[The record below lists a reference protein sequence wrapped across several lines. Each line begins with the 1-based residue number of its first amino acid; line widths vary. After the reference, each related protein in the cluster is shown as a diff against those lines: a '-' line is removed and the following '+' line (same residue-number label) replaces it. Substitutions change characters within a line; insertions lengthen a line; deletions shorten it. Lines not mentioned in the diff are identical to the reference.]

1 MTGKMMP
8 TAAGNI
14 APGRS
19 VKMNRIERTVKET
32 VLTYG
37 YMEIFLP
44 VYEYYDILKETTFNF
59 KDENTI
65 RFIDRNTGKSLVLRP
80 DFTPQAARYF
90 ANYMAEFP
98 LPARVC
104 YDGRVFRNVNLNKGI
119 KSEQLQVGAE
129 LYGDSRLD
137 ADTELLM
144 LARRV
149 FSTLNVKGCK
159 YVFGHSGFTRRALE
173 MAGGKSA
180 EYHRLLDSKNVAEIK
195 KLITGDS
202 EAEKLLL
209 YLPKAFGGL
218 ETVEQ
223 IIKLCAFDSE
233 LSSHIGY
240 IKDLFENL
248 ISLGFSGDDLVFDAS
263 ESRGLDYYTGIT
275 FDVLHAEIG
284 ENLAGGG
291 RYDNLT
297 KNFGRDVPACGIV
310 FNVEEIYRVDKS
322 DISLKEIDWLV
333 IGKENFAK
341 CEQLRDEGCS
351 VFYAGDENEKSE
363 LEKSYSF
370 LNILYKR

>member
-19 VKMNRIERTVKET
+19 VKMNKIEQSLKQT
-32 VLTYG
+32 VLSYG

-44 VYEYYDILKETTFNF
+44 VYEYYDILKATSLNL

-65 RFIDRNTGKSLVLRP
+65 QFIDRNTGKSLVLRP

-90 ANYMAEFP
+90 ANYMADFP

-104 YDGRVFRNVNLNKGI
+104 YDGRVFRNVNLNKGV

-129 LYGDSRLD
+129 LYGNNMLE

-144 LARRV
+144 LSKRA
-149 FSTLNVKGCK
+149 FNDLNVKGCK

-173 MAGGKSA
+173 LAGDKS
-180 EYHRLLDSKNVAEIK
+180 EKYHSLLDSKNVASINAM
-195 KLITGDS
+195 ITGNSDTD
-202 EAEKLLL
+202 KFLK
-209 YLPKAFGGL
+209 YLPKAFGGI
-218 ETVEQ
+218 ETIEQ
-223 IIKLCAFDSE
+223 IIKASAFDAE
-233 LSSHIGY
+233 LTENIGY
-240 IKDLFENL
+240 IKALFENM
-248 ISLGFSGDDLVFDAS
+248 IRLGFDKEDLVFDAS

-275 FDVLHAEIG
+275 FDVLHAEVG

-297 KNFGRDVPACGIV
+297 KNFGRDIPACGVV
-310 FNVEEIYRVDKS
+310 FNIEEIYRVDKS
-322 DISLKEIDWLV
+322 EVKLKEIDWLI
-333 IGKENFAK
+333 IGEENFAK
-341 CEQLRDEGCS
+341 SEELRNEGNT
-351 VFYAGDENEKSE
+351 VFYAGDAKEKSE

-370 LNILYKR
+370 RNILS

>member
-1 MTGKMMP
+1 MP
-8 TAAGNI
+8 NAAGNI

-19 VKMNRIERTVKET
+19 VKMNKIEHSIKNS
-32 VLTYG
+32 VLAYG

-90 ANYMAEFP
+90 ANYMADFP

-129 LYGDSRLD
+129 LYGNDKLD

-144 LARRV
+144 LAKRA
-149 FSTLNVKGCK
+149 FGDLKIKGCK

-173 MAGGKSA
+173 LAGDKKT
-180 EYHRLLDSKNVAEIK
+180 EYHKLLDAKNVDSIK
-195 KLITGDS
+195 KLITGSS
-202 EAEKLLL
+202 EADKFLAF
-209 YLPKAFGGL
+209 LPKAFGGI
-218 ETVEQ
+218 ETIEK
-223 IIKLCAFDSE
+223 IISSCAFDKE
-233 LSSHIGY
+233 LSEHIGY
-240 IKDLFENL
+240 IRSLFRNL
-248 ISLGFSGDDLVFDAS
+248 ISLGFDKNDLIFDAS

-275 FDVLHAEIG
+275 FDILHAEVG

-297 KNFGRDVPACGIV
+297 KNFGRDVPACGVV
-310 FNVEEIYRVDKS
+310 FNIEEIYRVDKS
-322 DISLKEIDWLV
+322 DIKLKEIDWLV
-333 IGKENFAK
+333 VGKENFAK
-341 CEQLRDEGCS
+341 SEHLRGEGYT
-351 VFYAGDENEKSE
+351 VFYAGDEQKKSE

-370 LNILYKR
+370 RNILS

>member
-19 VKMNRIERTVKET
+19 VKMNKIEQSVKET
-32 VLTYG
+32 VLSYG

-44 VYEYYDILKETTFNF
+44 VYEYYDILKETAFNF

-90 ANYMAEFP
+90 SNYMNEFP

-104 YDGRVFRNVNLNKGI
+104 YNGRVFRNVNLNKGI

-129 LYGDSRLD
+129 LYGDTMIN
-137 ADTELLM
+137 ADTELLL
-144 LARRV
+144 LAKRA
-149 FSTLNVKGCK
+149 FGTLNIKGCK

-173 MAGGKSA
+173 LAGESS
-180 EYHRLLDSKNVAEIK
+180 EQYHKLLDSKNVAEIN
-195 KLITGDS
+195 KLVTGNSD
-202 EAEKLLL
+202 AEKFLLF
-209 YLPKAFGGL
+209 LPKAFGGL
-218 ETVEQ
+218 ET
-223 IIKLCAFDSE
+223 INKLIETCSFDNE
-233 LSSHIGY
+233 LTEHILY
-240 IKDLFENL
+240 IKKLFENL
-248 ISLGFSGDDLVFDAS
+248 VSLGFDKDDLVFDGS

-297 KNFGRDVPACGIV
+297 KNFGRDVPACGVV
-310 FNVEEIYRVDKS
+310 FNIEEIYRVDTS
-322 DISLKEIDWLV
+322 DIKLKDIEWLV
-333 IGKENFAK
+333 IGEENFSK
-341 CEQLRDEGCS
+341 CEHLRSEGYS
-351 VFYAGDENEKSE
+351 VFYASDNDKKSE
-363 LEKSYSF
+363 LEKSYNF
-370 LNILYKR
+370 RNILS

>member
-1 MTGKMMP
+1 MTGNMMP
-8 TAAGNI
+8 NAAGNI

-19 VKMNRIERTVKET
+19 VKMNKIERTLKET

-90 ANYMAEFP
+90 ANYMTEFP

-104 YDGRVFRNVNLNKGI
+104 YNGRVFRNVNLNKGV
-119 KSEQLQVGAE
+119 KSEQLQVGVE
-129 LYGDSRLD
+129 LYGDEKLD

-144 LARRV
+144 LAKRAFKV
-149 FSTLNVKGCK
+149 LDVQGCK
-159 YVFGHSGFTRRALE
+159 YVFGHSSFTRRALE
-173 MAGGKSA
+173 LAGAKKE
-180 EYHRLLDSKNVAEIK
+180 EYHKLLDSKNVAGIK
-195 KLITGDS
+195 SLITGDS
-202 EAEKLLL
+202 EADRFLS
-209 YLPKAFGGL
+209 YLPKAFGGI
-218 ETVEQ
+218 ETIED
-223 IIKLCAFDSE
+223 IIKACAFDSE
-233 LSSHIGY
+233 LSEHIGY
-240 IKDLFENL
+240 IKTLFENL
-248 ISLGFSGDDLVFDAS
+248 ISLGIAKEDLVFDAS

-275 FDVLHAEIG
+275 FDILHAEVG

-310 FNVEEIYRVDKS
+310 FNIEEIYRVEKS
-322 DISLKEIDWLV
+322 DVKLKEIEWLV
-333 IGKENFAK
+333 VGKENFAK
-341 CEQLRDEGCS
+341 GEHLRDEGYS
-351 VFYAGDENEKSE
+351 VFYAGDKEEKSE

-370 LNILYKR
+370 RNILS

>member
-8 TAAGNI
+8 NPAGNI

-19 VKMNRIERTVKET
+19 VKMNKIESSIKNS
-32 VLTYG
+32 VLNYG

-44 VYEYYDILKETTFNF
+44 VYEYYDILKETTYNF

-90 ANYMAEFP
+90 ANYMADFP

-129 LYGDSRLD
+129 LYGNDRLE
-137 ADTELLM
+137 ADTELLLM
-144 LARRV
+144 AKRAFNNLD
-149 FSTLNVKGCK
+149 VKGCK
-159 YVFGHSGFTRRALE
+159 YVFGHSGFSRRALE
-173 MAGGKSA
+173 LASDKRDA
-180 EYHRLLDSKNVAEIK
+180 YHKLLDAKNVAGIK
-195 KLITGDS
+195 KMIDGDS
-202 EAEKLLL
+202 DADKFLLF
-209 YLPKAFGGL
+209 LPKAFGGI
-218 ETVEQ
+218 ETIEK
-223 IIKLCAFDSE
+223 IIEACAFDAE
-233 LSSHIGY
+233 LSEHISY
-240 IKDLFENL
+240 IRTLFKKL
-248 ISLGFSGDDLVFDAS
+248 IELGFSRDDLVFDAS

-310 FNVEEIYRVDKS
+310 FNIEEIYRVEKS
-322 DISLKEIDWLV
+322 DIKLKEIDWLV
-333 IGKENFAK
+333 LGSENYAK
-341 CEQLRDEGCS
+341 SEELRGEGYT
-351 VFYAGDENEKSE
+351 VFYAGDAEERSE

-370 LNILYKR
+370 RNILS

>member
-8 TAAGNI
+8 NAAGNI

-19 VKMNRIERTVKET
+19 VKMNRIERSIKDT
-32 VLTYG
+32 VLSYG
-37 YMEIFLP
+37 FMEIFLP

-90 ANYMAEFP
+90 ANYMADFP

-104 YDGRVFRNVNLNKGI
+104 YNGRVFRNVNLNKGV

-129 LYGDSRLD
+129 LYGNDRLA

-149 FSTLNVKGCK
+149 FKTLDIKGCK

-173 MAGGKSA
+173 LAGDDAKI
-180 EYHRLLDSKNVAEIK
+180 YHKLLDSKNVAAVK
-195 KLITGDS
+195 GLITGDG
-202 EAEKLLL
+202 EADRFLVF
-209 YLPKAFGGL
+209 LPKAFGGL
-218 ETVEQ
+218 TAVDK
-223 IIKLCAFDSE
+223 IMSVSAFDKE
-233 LSSHIGY
+233 LSEHIGY
-240 IKDLFENL
+240 IKELFEKL
-248 ISLGFSGDDLVFDAS
+248 ISLGFDAEDLVFDAS

-291 RYDNLT
+291 RYDNLSA
-297 KNFGRDVPACGIV
+297 KFGRDVPACGIV
-310 FNVEEIYRVDKS
+310 FNIEEIYRVDKS
-322 DISLKEIDWLV
+322 SISLKEIDWLV
-333 IGKENFAK
+333 VGGWNFAK
-341 CEQLRDEGCS
+341 SEHLRDKGYS
-351 VFYAGDENEKSE
+351 VFFADDEKEKSE

-370 LNILYKR
+370 RNILS

>member
-19 VKMNRIERTVKET
+19 VKMNRIERSVKET
-32 VLTYG
+32 VLSYG

-90 ANYMAEFP
+90 ANYMADFP

-104 YDGRVFRNVNLNKGI
+104 YNGRVFRNVNLNKGI

-129 LYGDSRLD
+129 LYGDERLD
-137 ADTELLM
+137 ADSELLL
-144 LARRV
+144 LAKRS
-149 FSTLNVKGCK
+149 FEALDVKGCK

-173 MAGGKSA
+173 IAGDKSA
-180 EYHRLLDSKNVAEIK
+180 EYHQLLDSKNVDAIK
-195 KLITGDS
+195 ELCSDAGPEGDFL
-202 EAEKLLL
+202 K

-218 ETVEQ
+218 ETIEQ
-223 IIKLCAFDSE
+223 IIDISSFDAE
-233 LSSHIGY
+233 LSEHIGY
-240 IKDLFENL
+240 IKELFENL
-248 ISLGFSGDDLVFDAS
+248 ISLGFSSEDLVFDGS

-275 FDVLHAEIG
+275 FDILHAEIG

-291 RYDNLT
+291 RYDNLVR
-297 KNFGRDVPACGIV
+297 KFGRDVPACGIV
-310 FNVEEIYRVDKS
+310 FNIEEIYRVDKS

-333 IGKENFAK
+333 IGRDNFAK
-341 CEQLRDEGCS
+341 CEHLRSEGYT
-351 VFYAGDENEKSE
+351 VFYAGDEKEKSK

-370 LNILYKR
+370 RNILS

>member
-8 TAAGNI
+8 NAAGNI

-19 VKMNRIERTVKET
+19 VKMNRIERSIKDT

-90 ANYMAEFP
+90 ANYMADFP

-104 YDGRVFRNVNLNKGI
+104 YNGRVFRNVNLNKCV
-119 KSEQLQVGAE
+119 KSEQLQVGVE
-129 LYGDSRLD
+129 LYGDDRLD

-144 LARRV
+144 LAKRA
-149 FSTLNVKGCK
+149 FKQLDIKGCK

-173 MAGGKSA
+173 LAGDKSA
-180 EYHRLLDSKNVAEIK
+180 EYYKLLDAKNVASIK

-202 EAEKLLL
+202 EAEKFLT

-218 ETVEQ
+218 ETIEE
-223 IIKLCAFDSE
+223 IIKISKFDDE
-233 LSSHIGY
+233 LSSHIAY
-240 IKDLFENL
+240 IKELFENL
-248 ISLGFSGDDLVFDAS
+248 VKLGLDKSDLVFDAS

-310 FNVEEIYRVDKS
+310 FNIEEIYRVDK
-322 DISLKEIDWLV
+322 
-333 IGKENFAK
+333 
-341 CEQLRDEGCS
+341 
-351 VFYAGDENEKSE
+351 
-363 LEKSYSF
+363 
-370 LNILYKR
+370 

>member
-8 TAAGNI
+8 NAAGNI

-19 VKMNRIERTVKET
+19 VKMNRIERTLKET
-32 VLTYG
+32 VLSYG

-44 VYEYYDILKETTFNF
+44 VYEYYDILKETTYNF

-90 ANYMAEFP
+90 ANYMADFP

-104 YDGRVFRNVNLNKGI
+104 YNGRVFRNVHLNKGVR
-119 KSEQLQVGAE
+119 SEQLQVGAE
-129 LYGDSRLD
+129 LYGDSRID
-137 ADTELLM
+137 ADTELLL
-144 LARRV
+144 LAKRA
-149 FSTLNVKGCK
+149 FGALDIKGCK

-173 MAGGKSA
+173 LAGEDSA
-180 EYHRLLDSKNVAEIK
+180 QYHALLDSKNVAEIK
-195 KLITGDS
+195 KLVQGDGP
-202 EAEKLLL
+202 EKAFLT

-218 ETVEQ
+218 ETVKE
-223 IIKLCAFDSE
+223 IVTMCAFDKE
-233 LSSHIGY
+233 LSEHIGY
-240 IKDLFENL
+240 IKELFERL
-248 ISLGFSGDDLVFDAS
+248 VSLGFKGEDLVFDAS

-291 RYDNLT
+291 RYDNLV

-322 DISLKEIDWLV
+322 DIRLKEIDWLV
-333 IGKENFAK
+333 VGRENFTK
-341 CEQLRDEGCS
+341 SEHLRSEGYS
-351 VFYAGDENEKSE
+351 VFYAGDKKEKSE

-370 LNILYKR
+370 RNILS

>member
-8 TAAGNI
+8 NAAGNI

-19 VKMNRIERTVKET
+19 VKMNRIERSIKET
-32 VLTYG
+32 VLAYG

-90 ANYMAEFP
+90 ANYMNDFP

-104 YDGRVFRNVNLNKGI
+104 YNGRVFRNVNLNKGV
-119 KSEQLQVGAE
+119 KSEQLQVGVE
-129 LYGDSRLD
+129 LYGDEKLD

-144 LARRV
+144 LAKRAFNR
-149 FSTLNVKGCK
+149 LDIKGCK

-173 MAGGKSA
+173 MAGELKGK
-180 EYHRLLDSKNVAEIK
+180 YHKMLDAKNLAGIK
-195 KLITGDS
+195 ELIKGKT
-202 EAEKLLL
+202 EADKFLL
-209 YLPKAFGGL
+209 YLPMAFGGL
-218 ETVEQ
+218 ETIDE
-223 IIKLCAFDSE
+223 IMGKCAFDPVLSE
-233 LSSHIGY
+233 HIGY
-240 IKDLFENL
+240 IRKLFENL
-248 ISLGFSGDDLVFDAS
+248 IELGFNKDDLVFDAS

-275 FDVLHAEIG
+275 FDVLHAEVG

-291 RYDNLT
+291 RYDNLA

-310 FNVEEIYRVDKS
+310 FNIEEIYRVDKS
-322 DISLKEIDWLV
+322 DIKLKEIDWLV
-333 IGKENFAK
+333 LGRENSAK
-341 CEQLRDEGCS
+341 CEHLRSEGYS
-351 VFYAGDENEKSE
+351 VFYAGSREEKSE

-370 LNILYKR
+370 RNILS

>member
-8 TAAGNI
+8 NAAGNI

-19 VKMNRIERTVKET
+19 VKMNKIEHSIKDTI
-32 VLTYG
+32 LTYG

-90 ANYMAEFP
+90 ANYMADFT

-104 YDGRVFRNVNLNKGI
+104 YNGRVFRNVNLNKGV
-119 KSEQLQVGAE
+119 KSELLQVGVE
-129 LYGDSRLD
+129 LYGDTKID

-144 LARRV
+144 LAKRA
-149 FSTLNVKGCK
+149 FANLDIEGCK
-159 YVFGHSGFTRRALE
+159 YVFGHSAFTRRALE
-173 MAGGKSA
+173 LAGEKST
-180 EYHRLLDSKNVAEIK
+180 EYHKLLDAKNVASIK

-202 EAEKLLL
+202 EPEKFLT

-218 ETVEQ
+218 ET
-223 IIKLCAFDSE
+223 IKQLIEMTAFDKE
-233 LSSHIGY
+233 LSEHISY

-248 ISLGFSGDDLVFDAS
+248 VELGFDSEDLVFDAS

-275 FDVLHAEIG
+275 FDVLHAEVG

-310 FNVEEIYRVDKS
+310 FNIEEIYRVDKS
-322 DISLKEIDWLV
+322 DIKLKEIEWLV
-333 IGKENFAK
+333 VGRENFAK
-341 CEQLRDEGCS
+341 CEHLRDEGYS
-351 VFYAGDENEKSE
+351 VFFAGDKSEKSE
-363 LEKSYSF
+363 LQKSYSF
-370 LNILYKR
+370 RNILS